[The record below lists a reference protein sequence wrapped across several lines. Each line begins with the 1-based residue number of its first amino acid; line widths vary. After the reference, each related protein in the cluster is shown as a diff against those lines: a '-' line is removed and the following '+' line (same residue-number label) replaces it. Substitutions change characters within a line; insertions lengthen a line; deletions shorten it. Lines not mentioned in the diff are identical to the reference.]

1 MLFLPFIFWVRVLVL
16 NIDRNELTELKWNCG
31 GKETRKGVDETH
43 HFLSIFFTFTSH
55 ICRQMASAFTGWLQS
70 YYSRVGSPF
79 VLLDGQKLT
88 QEKCNTPWPTWLSA
102 GKHLKTYFSLL
113 LKLRWIYYFR
123 FRKKQTKSFSL
134 LNHYV
139 SACKQ
144 DLCNV

>member
-1 MLFLPFIFWVRVLVL
+1 MLFLPSTFWVRVLVL
-16 NIDRNELTELKWNCG
+16 NIARNDLTALKWNYG

-123 FRKKQTKSFSL
+123 FRKKT
-134 LNHYV
+134 
-139 SACKQ
+139 
-144 DLCNV
+144 D